1 MSAYETSTPIR
12 PARHAALPAMPLS
25 AERRDETDRGGGG
38 LMRGLGLAVAPMLL
52 FASIPVGL
60 VGAFPIAG
68 LFIALSLILLGLDA
82 VLFGRERR

>member
-12 PARHAALPAMPLS
+12 PARAVAPSMPITAAA
-25 AERRDETDRGGGG
+25 RDDAHRSGG
-38 LMRGLGLAVAPMLL
+38 LIRGLGLAVAPMLL

-60 VGAFPIAG
+60 VGAFPVAG
-68 LFIALSLILLGLDA
+68 LLIGLSLVLLGLDA